1 MKKVSSS
8 GFIAYYR
15 VSTDKQGA
23 SGLGLEAQR
32 SAVARY
38 LASAKGELMAEYT
51 EIESGKSHLNRPE
64 LKRAIEDCKRRRAKL
79 IIAKLDRLA
88 RNVHF
93 ISGLM
98 ESAVEFCAVDM
109 PQANRLTVHIMAA
122 IAEHEREM
130 ISARTKAALAA
141 AKERGAKLGNPRWQE
156 SIHKAASARNAKP
169 APEPLRQMI
178 RGLRSEGRTFR
189 NIADHLNTLGLKT
202 GSGAQWYASSA
213 RAELLRL
220 AA

>member
-1 MKKVSSS
+1 LP
-8 GFIAYYR
+8 YR

-38 LASAKGELMAEYT
+38 LASAKGELIAEYT

-64 LKRAIEDCKRRRAKL
+64 LKRAIEDCKRRRARL

-98 ESAVEFCAVDM
+98 ESAVEFCAADM

-141 AKERGAKLGNPRWQE
+141 AKERGTKLGNPRWHE
-156 SIHKAASARNAKP
+156 SIHKAASARNSKP
-169 APEPLRQMI
+169 TPEPLRQMI
-178 RGLRSEGRTFR
+178 RGLRSEGRTLR

-202 GSGAQWYASSA
+202 GSGGKWYASSA
-213 RAELLRL
+213 RTELVRQ
-220 AA
+220 AV